1 MLGLPG
7 AFKMAEVVRC
17 PYCVLDDD
25 FRPPLQRPPWF
36 ICEQCGHVVI
46 PEDRDFKCSCR
57 KCLELSRAA

>member
-1 MLGLPG
+1 MT
-7 AFKMAEVVRC
+7 EQIRC
-17 PYCVLDDD
+17 PHCVAGDQ
-25 FRPPLQRPPWF
+25 FRPTLLRPEWS